1 MNKVILIGRLVRDS
15 EMRYSASNMAVLR
28 NSIAVDRRGRAQEGQ
43 PTADF
48 IPITAFG
55 KTAEFIQN
63 YFSKGSRIAITGR
76 IQTGS
81 YDNAEGRKV
90 YTTDVI
96 VDEVEFVESKR
107 NDGQAGGFNRP
118 AEMAAPAPAPAPA
131 APASVPAASD
141 GYFPI
146 DDDGDIPF

>member
-1 MNKVILIGRLVRDS
+1 MNKVVLIGRLVRDS
-15 EMRYSASNMAVLR
+15 EMRYSASNTAVLR
-28 NSIAVDRRGRAQEGQ
+28 NTIAVDRRGRAQDGQ

-48 IPITAFG
+48 IPITAFN

-96 VDEVEFVESKR
+96 VEEVEFVESKR
-107 NDGQAGGFNRP
+107 NEGQTNAYARP
-118 AEMAAPAPAPAPA
+118 TQDAVAPAQEAPVSA
-131 APASVPAASD
+131 PAASD

>member
-1 MNKVILIGRLVRDS
+1 MNKVVLIGRLVRDS
-15 EMRYSASNMAVLR
+15 EMRYSANNTAILR
-28 NSIAVDRRGRAQEGQ
+28 NTVAVDRRGRAQDGQ

-48 IPITAFG
+48 IPITAFN

-90 YTTDVI
+90 YTTDV
-96 VDEVEFVESKR
+96 VVEEVEFVESKR
-107 NDGQAGGFNRP
+107 NDGQASVGYTKP
-118 AEMAAPAPAPAPA
+118 VQEVAAPAEAPVSA
-131 APASVPAASD
+131 PAASD

-146 DDDGDIPF
+146 DDDGDLPF

>member
-1 MNKVILIGRLVRDS
+1 MNRVVLIGRLVRDS
-15 EMRYSASNMAVLR
+15 EMRYSTNNTAILR
-28 NSIAVDRRGRAQEGQ
+28 NTVAVDRRGRAQDGQ

-48 IPITAFG
+48 IPITAFN

-81 YDNAEGRKV
+81 YDDAEGRKV

-96 VDEVEFVESKR
+96 VEEAEFVESKR
-107 NDGQAGGFNRP
+107 NDGQTGADYARP
-118 AEMAAPAPAPAPA
+118 AQGVAAPAPAG
-131 APASVPAASD
+131 D

-146 DDDGDIPF
+146 EDDEDVPF

>member
-1 MNKVILIGRLVRDS
+1 MNKVVLIGRLVRDS
-15 EMRYSASNMAVLR
+15 EMRYSANNTAILR
-28 NSIAVDRRGRAQEGQ
+28 NTIAVDRRGRAQEGQ

-48 IPITAFG
+48 IPITAFN

-63 YFSKGSRIAITGR
+63 YFSKGSRLAITGR

-81 YDNAEGRKV
+81 YDNADGRKV

-96 VDEVEFVESKR
+96 VEEVEFVESKR
-107 NDGQAGGFNRP
+107 NDGPANGGYARP
-118 AEMAAPAPAPAPA
+118 VQEVAAPAPA
-131 APASVPAASD
+131 APASSD

>member
-1 MNKVILIGRLVRDS
+1 MNKVVLIGRLVRDS
-15 EMRYSASNMAVLR
+15 EMRYSANNMAVLR
-28 NSIAVDRRGRAQEGQ
+28 NTVAVDRRGRAQEGQ
-43 PTADF
+43 QTADF

-63 YFSKGSRIAITGR
+63 YFSKGSKIAITGR

-96 VDEVEFVESKR
+96 VEEVEFVESKR
-107 NDGQAGGFNRP
+107 NDGQANAGYARP
-118 AEMAAPAPAPAPA
+118 AQEMPATPAPA
-131 APASVPAASD
+131 AAPMSAPAASD

>member
-1 MNKVILIGRLVRDS
+1 MNKVILIGRLARDS
-15 EMRYSASNMAVLR
+15 DERTSGEGMMILR
-28 NSIAVDRRGRAQEGQ
+28 NSLAVDRRFKSQGEGQ

-48 IPITAFG
+48 IPIVAFG
-55 KTAEFIQN
+55 KTAEFISN
-63 YFSKGSRIAITGR
+63 YFSKGKKIAITGR

-96 VDEVEFVESKR
+96 VEEAEFVESKR
-107 NDGQAGGFNRP
+107 
-118 AEMAAPAPAPAPA
+118 AEGEQQYYTPDMPA
-131 APASVPAASD
+131 AQPQSAPTPAAEAAD

-146 DDDGDIPF
+146 DDDDDLPF

>member
-1 MNKVILIGRLVRDS
+1 MNKVVLIGRLVRDS
-15 EMRYSASNMAVLR
+15 EVRYSANNMAVLR
-28 NSIAVDRRGRAQEGQ
+28 NTIAVDRRGRAQEGQ
-43 PTADF
+43 QTADF
-48 IPITAFG
+48 IPVTAFG

-63 YFSKGSRIAITGR
+63 YFSKGSRLAITGR

-96 VDEVEFVESKR
+96 VEEVEFVESKR
-107 NDGQAGGFNRP
+107 NDGQATAGYTRP
-118 AEMAAPAPAPAPA
+118 APEMPAAPA
-131 APASVPAASD
+131 APVSAPAASD